1 MRVNV
6 VCRNPRDD
14 RVLPRF
20 ARYLAENNGWT
31 LTASPD
37 LTTEVI
43 YLMGYFEVQTYSK
56 WPVSAPPVV
65 CYFTHREEEPQKNN
79 EKAKLYD
86 QVAGQVALRVAMC
99 KLYAGPL
106 SKYGPTVQ
114 PPLPLERE
122 RFILAET
129 QKHRRP
135 VVGFSGYTYKN
146 HRKGEDL
153 VNGVIK
159 SPIGNRV
166 DWVASGRGWPVSIP
180 AQRYSWADMPKF
192 YQGLDILVCPSH
204 VEGGPMPVLEALAC
218 GVRVVIPR
226 GVGILDELK
235 DAPGIHR
242 YKRGD
247 LPGMIA
253 ALESAISQP
262 FDRDALRAVTAPY
275 TVKAFCD
282 ANAQAIEQTF
292 NGIDAGID
300 ESQTAPQTQEA
311 EVRRID
317 VTPPVEHKTGST
329 RGIYC
334 VAFGEPARRC
344 AVRMM
349 TSAKKHMPDIPI
361 ALCSSK
367 SLGIEDV
374 TIIQPDSDVG
384 GRRAKLRAYELAPAE
399 WQSIL
404 YLDADTEIT
413 APVYQFFQ
421 WIEDGWE
428 LVICRDVG
436 ETLHSFQRKNNLLEL
451 RQLETQVGT
460 LYALQFNGGVWSFG
474 RCDATK
480 SFMERWRKEWEIHAQ
495 RDQGA
500 LIRALYAA
508 PLKIYVLENE
518 WNCFTKYTPNTV
530 CAGVMHYPG
539 DARRWEG
546 KLPGRIDAASAWAR
560 VTKR

>member
-1 MRVNV
+1 MAMRVNV
-6 VCRNPRDD
+6 VSRNFRDD

-20 ARYLAENNGWT
+20 ARYLADNNGWT

-37 LTTEVI
+37 LTAEVI
-43 YLMGYFEVQTYSK
+43 YLMGYFEVQMFSK
-56 WPVSAPPVV
+56 WPISTPPVA
-65 CYFTHREEEPQKNN
+65 CYFTHREEEPPNN

-99 KLYAGPL
+99 KLYGGPL

-114 PPLPLERE
+114 PPLPLERD
-122 RFILAET
+122 RFVLADT
-129 QKHRRP
+129 PKHRRP

-146 HRKGEDL
+146 RRKGEDL

-166 DWVASGRGWPVSIP
+166 DWVASGRGWPVQM
-180 AQRYSWADMPKF
+180 QRYSWSDMPKF
-192 YQGLDILVCPSH
+192 YQGLDILVCPSR

-226 GVGILDELK
+226 CVGILDELK

-242 YKRGD
+242 YTRGD
-247 LPGMIA
+247 LPGLIA
-253 ALESAISQP
+253 ALESAIAQP
-262 FDRDALRAVTAPY
+262 FDREALRAVTAPY

-282 ANAQAIEQTF
+282 ANAQAIDKTF
-292 NGIDAGID
+292 NGNGIDAGID
-300 ESQTAPQTQEA
+300 ETQPTTEA
-311 EVRRID
+311 DVRRIE
-317 VTPPVEHKTGST
+317 VSAPIERKTGST

-334 VAFGEPARRC
+334 VAFGDPARRC
-344 AVRMM
+344 ALRMM

-361 ALCSSK
+361 ALCSDRPIGPESVLIK
-367 SLGIEDV
+367 
-374 TIIQPDSDVG
+374 QPDSDVG

-421 WIEDGWE
+421 WVEDGWE

-436 ETLHSFQRKNNLLEL
+436 ETLHSFQRKNNMLEL
-451 RQLETQVGT
+451 HQLETQVGT
-460 LYALQFNGGVWSFG
+460 LYALQFNGGVWAFR
-474 RCDATK
+474 RCAATK
-480 SFMERWRKEWEIHAQ
+480 SFMERWRKEWEVHAQ

-518 WNCFTKYTPNTV
+518 WNCFEKYTPNAV

-546 KLPGRIDAASAWAR
+546 KLPGRIDSPAAWAR
-560 VTKR
+560 VIKR